1 MAMGWETDYCLPD
14 DVNWSEVLDISY
26 DQGVAAIVLDGYE
39 DYLRKN
45 PSQKSFLPLP
55 ENKPL
60 RGKALGRLHKIENN
74 HKSHLDALSALAG
87 ILSKKQIPFL
97 IMKGFSCA
105 QYYPIP
111 EHRNCGDID
120 IYPGRRFAE
129 SNDAIKEA
137 GVDVLSHY
145 YRHTTSRIKGILI
158 ENHRILCDL
167 RGPRNQTRALEA
179 QLETLGNECL
189 QRKGGEMIN
198 NLVIPGAVFPSANF
212 NALFLP
218 WHVSAH
224 LEFERVTIRHLVD
237 WALFLTHDGKDID
250 VSMFQTAKQNYTY
263 GFSKIAD
270 ILTNLSMRYLKIP
283 VNDIPFGIIEDAV
296 NFDDRLADRVFEYMF
311 AGKNR
316 ERDNNVWVFR
326 INNIKRIWQERWKYK
341 EIYGMGVI
349 KFLFY
354 KVFGAVL
361 NVGENE

>member
-137 GVDVLSHY
+137 GVDVLDIQH
-145 YRHTTSRIKGILI
+145 RESR
-158 ENHRILCDL
+158 ESSL
-167 RGPRNQTRALEA
+167 RTIVFFVTFAVQGTKHELWRPNLRP
-179 QLETLGNECL
+179 LG
-189 QRKGGEMIN
+189 M
-198 NLVIPGAVFPSANF
+198 
-212 NALFLP
+212 NAFK
-218 WHVSAH
+218 
-224 LEFERVTIRHLVD
+224 EKE
-237 WALFLTHDGKDID
+237 GK
-250 VSMFQTAKQNYTY
+250 
-263 GFSKIAD
+263 
-270 ILTNLSMRYLKIP
+270 
-283 VNDIPFGIIEDAV
+283 
-296 NFDDRLADRVFEYMF
+296 
-311 AGKNR
+311 
-316 ERDNNVWVFR
+316 
-326 INNIKRIWQERWKYK
+326 
-341 EIYGMGVI
+341 
-349 KFLFY
+349 
-354 KVFGAVL
+354 
-361 NVGENE
+361 